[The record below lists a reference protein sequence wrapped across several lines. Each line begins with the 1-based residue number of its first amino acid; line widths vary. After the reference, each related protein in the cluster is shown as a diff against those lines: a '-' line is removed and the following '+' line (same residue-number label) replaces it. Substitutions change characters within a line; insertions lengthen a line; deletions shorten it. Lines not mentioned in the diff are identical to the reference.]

1 MKKKGVANIG
11 TSMFLK
17 SPEDIFSARR
27 AAVARSVTTPGN
39 HAEFCQCFSKLSG
52 VGAKHRP
59 VTFSSPLS
67 LKAKT

>member
-39 HAEFCQCFSKLSG
+39 HAELSMFFK
-52 VGAKHRP
+52 V
-59 VTFSSPLS
+59 
-67 LKAKT
+67 